1 MPGGKVEVMEAS
13 EVRRAVDAARTI
25 AVRLGLP
32 VDAAVVVHDSDRI
45 AVRLSPCGVLAR
57 VAPSSW
63 YEGMGFEVAVAR
75 RLAEVGAPV
84 GVPDPRVEAGVHVR
98 DGFAVTL
105 WTYYEHRRGGAVDEQ
120 LGMSSTLAPAEYARA
135 LARLHAALRRIEL
148 AAPPIAVRIADWTA
162 SVGDPQATP
171 DLPEPDR
178 VLLGDTLRRVGAAV
192 DGSGSGTQLV
202 HGEPHPG
209 NVLDTAAGPLFV
221 DVGTCQR
228 GPVEYDLA
236 YAPDDVAVHYP
247 GADLELVR
255 RFRIL
260 MWAGVAAMRW
270 HRDDQY
276 PDRDHWRAETLR
288 RLRAALGR
296 R

>member
-1 MPGGKVEVMEAS
+1 MEAS
-13 EVRRAVDAARTI
+13 EVRRAVGAARTV
-25 AVRLGLP
+25 AAGLGLP
-32 VDAAVVVHDSDRI
+32 VDDAVVVHDSDRI
-45 AVRLSPCGVLAR
+45 AVRLGPCGVLAR

-63 YEGMGFEVAVAR
+63 YPGMGFELEVAR

-84 GVPDPRVEAGVHVR
+84 GVPDPRVAPGVHVR

-105 WTYYEHRRGGAVDEQ
+105 WTYYEHRRGGAVDGQ
-120 LGMSSTLAPAEYARA
+120 LGMASTLAPAEYARA
-135 LARLHAALRRIEL
+135 LARLHADLRRIEL
-148 AAPPIAVRIADWTA
+148 PAPSIAVRIAGWAADVA
-162 SVGDPQATP
+162 DPESTP
-171 DLPEPDR
+171 DLPDPDR

-192 DGSGSGTQLV
+192 DGWGSGTQLV

-236 YAPDDVAVHYP
+236 YAPDDVAAHYP
-247 GADLELVR
+247 GADLDLVR

-270 HRDDQY
+270 HRADRY
-276 PDRDHWRAETLR
+276 PDRGHWRAETLR